1 MGRNPRTTSDQKGTS
16 SLGGVLKTCQLEG
29 HGEKAAKLWSSALP
43 LQSQHKPKDSGAWAA
58 ARKASACSKGCPW
71 GCSYPETRWT
81 PASDASAELLMAKR
95 YAKVSLNHCFCTWIG
110 VPACKHNQTHSENA
124 KRKGMQASIE
134 EIGEV
139 GMQGVV
145 LFLPNRCAL
154 LHPERRFARTW
165 VSVRDEHPGRHV
177 ARRVGAELLCKDAE
191 GAAGEGLGD
200 AERGGQADEPRA
212 HHRHL
217 GCCHLR
223 GAEPHLQG
231 KEQGTST
238 CKAPK
243 PRTRKRQSR

>member
-1 MGRNPRTTSDQKGTS
+1 
-16 SLGGVLKTCQLEG
+16 
-29 HGEKAAKLWSSALP
+29 
-43 LQSQHKPKDSGAWAA
+43 
-58 ARKASACSKGCPW
+58 
-71 GCSYPETRWT
+71 
-81 PASDASAELLMAKR
+81 
-95 YAKVSLNHCFCTWIG
+95 
-110 VPACKHNQTHSENA
+110 
-124 KRKGMQASIE
+124 MQASIE

-154 LHPERRFARTW
+154 LHPERRFAHTW